1 MKPASADDK
10 IRRYLELVRAYAR
23 TLDLSSPSFVA
34 GFEGAIERSRAFLP
48 ELPAGGRLL
57 DLGSG
62 VGLPGVP
69 LAVWRPDLQVVLCEV
84 RKRRA
89 AFLERIVG
97 ELGLENARVY
107 NADVRAY
114 RGPAV
119 DAVTAQAVGRLS
131 GTLDLCAHLLGPS
144 WTLLATKTEA
154 GAAAELAELADRA
167 GLIERRA
174 VPLGGGAALAL
185 VRGVSP
191 TAATGENSPAPGRS
205 EDSPAPSRGEDS
217 PEAGGA

>member
-1 MKPASADDK
+1 MKHNPADDR

-23 TLDLSSPSFVA
+23 TLDLSSPAFVA
-34 GFEGAIERSRAFLP
+34 GFEQAIDRARAFGP
-48 ELPAGGRLL
+48 ELPAAGRLL

-69 LAVWRPDLQVVLCEV
+69 IAVWRPDLEVVLCEA

-89 AFLERIVG
+89 AFLTRVVS

-114 RGPAV
+114 RGPAL

-131 GTLDLCAHLLGPS
+131 VTLELCAHALAPS

-154 GAAAELAELADRA
+154 GAAAELAELAGRP
-167 GLIERRA
+167 GLTERRL
-174 VPLGGGAALAL
+174 VPIGGGAALAV

-191 TAATGENSPAPGRS
+191 GTVSGPLS
-205 EDSPAPSRGEDS
+205 
-217 PEAGGA
+217 EAGAA